1 VTVSAATRQML
12 PHLALPETSLWFNLE
27 VSATRYPNRA
37 AVIFYDSVLTYSDL
51 KRDAERLAGF
61 LQAKCGVQRG
71 DRVALQLHMINAAG
85 FKVWPA
91 EVEAQL
97 YAHPAVK
104 EVAIIS
110 KPDPRRGETVKA
122 VVVLRDAARGK
133 VTEEELTNW
142 SRQNMAAY
150 KVPRSW
156 EFVNSLPKSASGK
169 ILWRVL
175 QDLERLNA
183 SSGAASIMTQ

>member
-1 VTVSAATRQML
+1 
-12 PHLALPETSLWFNLE
+12 
-27 VSATRYPNRA
+27 
-37 AVIFYDSVLTYSDL
+37 VIFYDSVLTYSDL

-91 EVEAQL
+91 EVEAQ
-97 YAHPAVK
+97 PAVK